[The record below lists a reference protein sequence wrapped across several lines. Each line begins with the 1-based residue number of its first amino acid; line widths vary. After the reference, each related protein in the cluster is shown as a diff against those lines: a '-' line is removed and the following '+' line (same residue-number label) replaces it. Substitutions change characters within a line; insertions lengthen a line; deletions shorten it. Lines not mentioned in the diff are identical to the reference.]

1 MWKVVEVGGSRWNS
15 MKVGGSRYES
25 SWESMEADV
34 IDGNQWN
41 SVEVNVHW
49 SRWKVE
55 VGMEVNGK
63 SFH

>member
-1 MWKVVEVGGSRWNS
+1 